1 MKDIK
6 IHEIIGSNIAVTAKS
21 GQEVFKVIKQYIS
34 DNTAVILDFTGIDT
48 LTTAFLNTAIGQL
61 YDLKSGN
68 ELRELVKLQKD
79 TISES
84 HRKKIVLVLS
94 NSKEK
99 RDKIAHF
106 QNEVLS
112 DGD

>member
-1 MKDIK
+1 MKPIK
-6 IHEIIGSNIAVTAKS
+6 IHDIVGSNIAVTAKS
-21 GQEVFKVIKQYIS
+21 GQQVFDEIKDYVKE
-34 DNTAVILDFTGIDT
+34 DEPVVLDFSGVDT
-48 LTTAFLNTAIGQL
+48 LTTAFLNTSIGQL
-61 YDLKSGN
+61 YDLKSGE
-68 ELRELVKLQKD
+68 ELRELVKLQKN

-99 RDKIAHF
+99 RDNMAHF
-106 QNEVLS
+106 QDEVLS